1 MNDVLVFAM
10 VILVLVII
18 LVAMTIKIVPQQRVG
33 VVERLGKF
41 NRLLTPG
48 LNILIP
54 LIEQVRV
61 YHDLRIQQANVPP
74 QTVIT
79 KDNVQ
84 VQIDMIIFYQV
95 VGPEQATYGIS
106 DYVYGVR
113 NITTATM
120 RQIIGKLEL
129 DETLSGREKIS
140 VEIRVALDEATEKW
154 GVRIERVEVIDIK
167 PPTDIQDAMDKQM
180 KAERSKRAIILEAEA
195 AKQDMILRSEGDK
208 QSKILR
214 AEGDREARIRQ
225 AEGFKEAQELEAIGQ
240 AAAILSVAEAEK
252 NRIELLKI
260 AGLDENVLAY
270 KSFES
275 LIEMAKGSANKVF
288 IPTGAMNALGSLGA
302 IGEVFKEKKDIAIVD
317 PSKARG
323 KFSES

>member
-1 MNDVLVFAM
+1 MWIVIAVVLF
-10 VILVLVII
+10 LVVVLIG
-18 LVAMTIKIVPQQRVG
+18 LTIKIVPQQRIG

-48 LNILIP
+48 LNILVPVID
-54 LIEQVRV
+54 QVRV

-84 VQIDMIIFYQV
+84 VLIDTVIFYQV

-113 NITTATM
+113 NISTATM

-140 VEIRVALDEATEKW
+140 IDIRLALDEATEKW

-167 PPTDIQDAMDKQM
+167 PPLDIQEAMDKQM
-180 KAERSKRAIILEAEA
+180 KAERSKRAIVLEAEA
-195 AKQDMILRSEGDK
+195 AKQDMILRAEGDK
-208 QSKILR
+208 QSKILK
-214 AEGDREARIRQ
+214 AEGDKEARIRQ
-225 AEGFKEAQELEAIGQ
+225 AEGLRSAQELEGQGQ
-240 AAAILSVAEAEK
+240 AAAIHVVAEAEK
-252 NRIELLKI
+252 SRMQLIRE

-270 KSFES
+270 KSFEA
-275 LIEMAKGSANKVF
+275 LIEISKGAANKIF
-288 IPTGAMNALGSLGA
+288 IPVKSVETLGGVGMIS
-302 IGEVFKEKKDIAIVD
+302 EVFKTK
-317 PSKARG
+317 
-323 KFSES
+323 

>member
-1 MNDVLVFAM
+1 MQWAIIAVIVVVVVVFISLT
-10 VILVLVII
+10 V
-18 LVAMTIKIVPQQRVG
+18 KIVPQQRVG

-54 LIEQVRV
+54 VIDQVRL

-84 VQIDMIIFYQV
+84 VQIDTIIFYQV

-113 NITTATM
+113 NITTATL
-120 RQIIGKLEL
+120 RQIIGKMEL

-140 VEIRVALDEATEKW
+140 TDIRIALDEATEKW

-167 PPTDIQDAMDKQM
+167 PPLDIQEAMDKQM
-180 KAERSKRAIILEAEA
+180 KAERNKRAMILEAEA
-195 AKQDMILRSEGDK
+195 AKQDMILRAEGDK
-208 QSKILR
+208 QSKILK
-214 AEGDREARIRQ
+214 AEGDKEARIRE
-225 AEGFKEAQELEAIGQ
+225 AEGLRQAQELEALGEAKAIQ
-240 AAAILSVAEAEK
+240 AVAEAEQA
-252 NRIELLKI
+252 RIEMLRNAALN
-260 AGLDENVLAY
+260 EQVLAY
-270 KSFES
+270 QSFEA
-275 LIEMAKGSANKVF
+275 LKEVAKGPANKVF
-288 IPTGAMNALGSLGA
+288 LPSNAVETLGSIGA
-302 IGEVFKEKKDIAIVD
+302 IGELFKGKD
-317 PSKARG
+317 G
-323 KFSES
+323 K

>member
-1 MNDVLVFAM
+1 METWIIAIIIIAFVAVLVG
-10 VILVLVII
+10 
-18 LVAMTIKIVPQQRVG
+18 MTVKIVPQQRVG

-48 LNILIP
+48 LNIVIP
-54 LIEQVRV
+54 VIDQVRK

-84 VQIDMIIFYQV
+84 VQIDTIIFYQV

-113 NITTATM
+113 NISTATM

-140 VEIRVALDEATEKW
+140 AEIRVALDEATEKW

-167 PPTDIQDAMDKQM
+167 PPADIQEAMDKQM
-180 KAERSKRAIILEAEA
+180 KAERNKRAIVLEAEA
-195 AKQDMILRSEGDK
+195 AKQDMILRAEGDK
-208 QSKILR
+208 QSKILK
-214 AEGDREARIRQ
+214 AEGDKEARIRE
-225 AEGFKEAQELEAIGQ
+225 AEGLRQAQELEALGEAKAIQ
-240 AAAILSVAEAEK
+240 AIAEAEK
-252 NRIELLKI
+252 ARIELLTS
-260 AGLDENVLAY
+260 AGLTEQVLAY
-270 KSFES
+270 KSFEA
-275 LIEMAKGSANKVF
+275 LTEVAKGPANKVF
-288 IPTGAMNALGSLGA
+288 IPSNAVETLGSIGA
-302 IGEVFKEKKDIAIVD
+302 IGEMFKTKNDK
-317 PSKARG
+317 
-323 KFSES
+323 

>member
-1 MNDVLVFAM
+1 MWIVII
-10 VILVLVII
+10 VILFLVVVVIG
-18 LVAMTIKIVPQQRVG
+18 LTIKIVPQQRVG

-48 LNILIP
+48 LNILVPI
-54 LIEQVRV
+54 IDQVRV

-84 VQIDMIIFYQV
+84 VLIDTVIFYQV

-113 NITTATM
+113 NISTATM

-140 VEIRVALDEATEKW
+140 IDIRLALDEATEKW

-167 PPTDIQDAMDKQM
+167 PPLDIQEAMDKQM
-180 KAERSKRAIILEAEA
+180 KAERSKRAIVLEAEA
-195 AKQDMILRSEGDK
+195 AKQDMILRAEGDK
-208 QSKILR
+208 QSKILK
-214 AEGDREARIRQ
+214 AEGDKEARIRQ
-225 AEGFKEAQELEAIGQ
+225 AEGFRQAQELEGQGQ
-240 AAAILSVAEAEK
+240 AAAIHIVAEAEK
-252 NRIELLKI
+252 TRMQLIKE

-270 KSFES
+270 KSFEA
-275 LIEMAKGSANKVF
+275 LIEISKGAANKIF
-288 IPTGAMNALGSLGA
+288 IPVKSVETLGSVGA
-302 IGEVFKEKKDIAIVD
+302 ISEVFK
-317 PSKARG
+317 SK
-323 KFSES
+323 

>member
-1 MNDVLVFAM
+1 MWIVII
-10 VILVLVII
+10 VILFLAVVLIG
-18 LVAMTIKIVPQQRVG
+18 LTIKIVPQQRVG

-48 LNILIP
+48 LNILVPVID
-54 LIEQVRV
+54 QVRV

-84 VQIDMIIFYQV
+84 VLIDTVIFYQV

-113 NITTATM
+113 NISTATM

-140 VEIRVALDEATEKW
+140 IDIRLALDEATEKW

-167 PPTDIQDAMDKQM
+167 PPLDIQEAMDKQM
-180 KAERSKRAIILEAEA
+180 KAERSKRAIVLEAEA
-195 AKQDMILRSEGDK
+195 AKQDMILRAEGDK
-208 QSKILR
+208 QSKILK
-214 AEGDREARIRQ
+214 AEGDKEARIRQ
-225 AEGFKEAQELEAIGQ
+225 AEGLRSAQELEGQGQ
-240 AAAILSVAEAEK
+240 AAAIHVVAEAEK
-252 NRIELLKI
+252 KRMQLIKE
-260 AGLDENVLAY
+260 AGLDEHVLAY
-270 KSFES
+270 KSFEA
-275 LIEMAKGSANKVF
+275 LIEVSKGAANKIF
-288 IPTGAMNALGSLGA
+288 IPIGAVDTLGSVGA
-302 IGEVFKEKKDIAIVD
+302 ISEVFKMK
-317 PSKARG
+317 
-323 KFSES
+323 

>member
-1 MNDVLVFAM
+1 MG
-10 VILVLVII
+10 IYIGIII
-18 LVAMTIKIVPQQRVG
+18 LVVVIIAIGLSIKIVPQQRVG

-48 LNILIP
+48 VNILIP
-54 LIEQVRV
+54 VIDHVRI

-84 VQIDMIIFYQV
+84 VHIDTIIFYQV
-95 VGPEQATYGIS
+95 VAPDLATYGIS
-106 DYVYGVR
+106 DYVFGVR
-113 NITTATM
+113 NITTATL

-140 VEIRVALDEATEKW
+140 AEIRIALDEATEKW
-154 GVRIERVEVIDIK
+154 GVRIERVEVLDIK

-180 KAERSKRAIILEAEA
+180 KAERSKRAVVLEAEA

-214 AEGDREARIRQ
+214 AEGDKEARIRQ
-225 AEGFKEAQELEAIGQ
+225 AEGLRQAQELESIGQ
-240 AAAILSVAEAEK
+240 AKAIQTVAEAEK
-252 NRIELLKI
+252 MRIEMLRE

-270 KSFES
+270 KSFEA
-275 LIEMAKGSANKVF
+275 LTEIAKGPANKVF
-288 IPTGAMNALGSLGA
+288 LPTKAVETLGA
-302 IGEVFKEKKDIAIVD
+302 IGSIGEMFKNNG
-317 PSKARG
+317 SN
-323 KFSES
+323 

>member
-1 MNDVLVFAM
+1 MPVQWIVIAVVVFVVVVFIALT
-10 VILVLVII
+10 V
-18 LVAMTIKIVPQQRVG
+18 KIVPQQRVG

-41 NRLLTPG
+41 HRLLNPG

-54 LIEQVRV
+54 VIDQVRL

-84 VQIDMIIFYQV
+84 VQIDSIIFYQV

-113 NITTATM
+113 NISTATM

-140 VEIRVALDEATEKW
+140 TEIRIALDEATEKW

-167 PPTDIQDAMDKQM
+167 PPLDIQEAMDKQM
-180 KAERSKRAIILEAEA
+180 KAERNKRAIVLEAEA
-195 AKQDMILRSEGDK
+195 AKQDMILRAEGDK
-208 QSKILR
+208 QSKILK
-214 AEGDREARIRQ
+214 AEGDKEARIRE
-225 AEGFKEAQELEAIGQ
+225 AEGLGQAQELEALGQ
-240 AAAILSVAEAEK
+240 AKAIQAIAEAERA
-252 NRIELLKI
+252 RIENLRA
-260 AGLDENVLAY
+260 AGLDESVLAY
-270 KSFES
+270 RSFEA
-275 LIEMAKGSANKVF
+275 LTEIAKGPANKVF
-288 IPTGAMNALGSLGA
+288 IPSNAVETLGSLGA
-302 IGEVFKEKKDIAIVD
+302 IGEVFKAGKSEK
-317 PSKARG
+317 
-323 KFSES
+323 